1 MANRKGLLRD
11 WKNLMTDNDL
21 DLNDLN
27 DLTTLNILILSSTE
41 DHIIQAKMARKAGLF
56 FCRERRRKRP
66 QKQEKVAPMT
76 LFTPSEGKNKR
87 GKRQDEREKT
97 RNFLIYF
104 VKILI
109 KRAKTGIERRGI
121 CTVLAVQSMVF
132 CRSTAQNYP
141 IDYHYLTNK
150 HHSFPNNFQK
160 PDPVIIGH
168 GHFRSF
174 SFSGA
179 QISPISII

>member
-1 MANRKGLLRD
+1 MTNRKGLLRD

-56 FCRERRRKRP
+56 FCRERRRKMLLRA
-66 QKQEKVAPMT
+66 KKVVQMA

-87 GKRQDEREKT
+87 GKREDEREKT

-121 CTVLAVQSMVF
+121 CTVLAVQSMGL
-132 CRSTAQNYP
+132 Y
-141 IDYHYLTNK
+141 
-150 HHSFPNNFQK
+150 
-160 PDPVIIGH
+160 
-168 GHFRSF
+168 
-174 SFSGA
+174 
-179 QISPISII
+179 